1 MRQPMPLRLI
11 RDEIAEAI
19 DDGATLG
26 EVQDR
31 VIGDRPLSP
40 EARDALW
47 LYAWASLEHR
57 PLRLRR
63 QPWEA

>member
-1 MRQPMPLRLI
+1 MRHPMPLRII
-11 RDEIAEAI
+11 REEIAEAI

-31 VIGDRPLSP
+31 VLDERPLSP

-57 PLRLRR
+57 PLRLRLQTSAR
-63 QPWEA
+63 

>member
-1 MRQPMPLRLI
+1 MRHPMPLRVI
-11 RDEIAEAI
+11 REEIAQAI

-31 VIGDRPLSP
+31 VLDERPLSP

-47 LYAWASLEHR
+47 LYAWASLEQR
-57 PLRLRR
+57 PLRLRSQSAAR
-63 QPWEA
+63 